1 MADKDLDRIKRIADT
16 LPDLD
21 RAFLNRVAATLVDQE
36 KAIQLHEA
44 THELNFSTLEHLISK
59 LKAAGLLAL
68 FLIVTGIYTH
78 DTLSGRN
85 RICFYSS
92 VAGDHAVTI
101 DAMNTCPLTWEF
113 EV

>member
-44 THELNFSTLEHLISK
+44 THELNFSTLEQITARIRQT
-59 LKAAGLLAL
+59 LKSMTQVLKWYECWWL
-68 FLIVTGIYTH
+68 
-78 DTLSGRN
+78 
-85 RICFYSS
+85 RIM
-92 VAGDHAVTI
+92 T
-101 DAMNTCPLTWEF
+101 
-113 EV
+113 